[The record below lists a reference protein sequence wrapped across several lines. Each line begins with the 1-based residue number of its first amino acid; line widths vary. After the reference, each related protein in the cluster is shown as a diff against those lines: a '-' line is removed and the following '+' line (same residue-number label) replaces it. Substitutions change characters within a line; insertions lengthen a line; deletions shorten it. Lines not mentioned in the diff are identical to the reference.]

1 MSNSKGGG
9 EMQSYRKAVKSDGYI
24 KNQNISLRKTKT
36 TILLKISLVVVP
48 LAMLLIVFAGLIL
61 STPSP
66 EKWQQKDV
74 VFSDISREH
83 FMKRSP
89 YFLNTTDEGSFI
101 LPVSTKEIES
111 LTQQMKPNQQ
121 YHIIYTE
128 NLFFKITKSI
138 SSDNG
143 EFVKLADSVAE
154 WEKERKELC
163 VFSVIIFVLM
173 AIGSILIYTLWCKRE
188 RQQIKKIK
196 SKITERLNR
205 NKK

>member
-1 MSNSKGGG
+1 
-9 EMQSYRKAVKSDGYI
+9 MQNYRKSAKSDGYI
-24 KNQNISLRKTKT
+24 KNQNISLRKTRF
-36 TILLKISLVVVP
+36 TILFKISLVVVP
-48 LAMLLIVFAGLIL
+48 LAMMLIVFVGLIL

-89 YFLNTTDEGSFI
+89 YFLNTTDDGSFI
-101 LPVSTKEIES
+101 LPLSTKEIES
-111 LTQQMKPNQQ
+111 LTQKLKPNQQ

-128 NLFFKITKSI
+128 NPFFKITKSL
-138 SSDNG
+138 SSENG
-143 EFVKLADSVAE
+143 EFVKLDDSVAE
-154 WEKERKELC
+154 WEKERKELYI
-163 VFSVIIFVLM
+163 FSVMIFVLM
-173 AIGSILIYTLWCKRE
+173 SVGSILIYNLWCKRE

-196 SKITERLNR
+196 SKITDRLNR

>member
-1 MSNSKGGG
+1 
-9 EMQSYRKAVKSDGYI
+9 MQNYRKSAKSDGYI
-24 KNQNISLRKTKT
+24 KNQNISLRKTRF
-36 TILLKISLVVVP
+36 TILLKISFVVVP
-48 LAMLLIVFAGLIL
+48 LAMMLIVFAGLIL

-89 YFLNTTDEGSFI
+89 YFLNTTDNGSFI
-101 LPVSTKEIES
+101 LPLSTKEIES
-111 LTQQMKPNQQ
+111 LTQKLKTNQQ

-128 NLFFKITKSI
+128 NPFFKITKSL
-138 SSDNG
+138 SSENG
-143 EFVKLADSVAE
+143 EFVKLDDSVAE
-154 WEKERKELC
+154 WEKEIKELYI
-163 VFSVIIFVLM
+163 FSVIIFVLM
-173 AIGSILIYTLWCKRE
+173 SVGSILIYNLWCKRE

-196 SKITERLNR
+196 SKITDRLNR

>member
-1 MSNSKGGG
+1 
-9 EMQSYRKAVKSDGYI
+9 MQNYRKSAKSDGYI
-24 KNQNISLRKTKT
+24 KNQNISLRKTRF

-48 LAMLLIVFAGLIL
+48 LAMMLIVFAGLIL

-89 YFLNTTDEGSFI
+89 YFLNTTNDGSFI
-101 LPVSTKEIES
+101 LPLSTKEIES
-111 LTQQMKPNQQ
+111 LTQKLKPNQQ

-128 NLFFKITKSI
+128 NPFFKITKSL
-138 SSDNG
+138 SSENG
-143 EFVKLADSVAE
+143 EFVKLDDSVAE
-154 WEKERKELC
+154 WEKERTELYI
-163 VFSVIIFVLM
+163 FSVIIFVLM
-173 AIGSILIYTLWCKRE
+173 SVGSILIYNLWCKRE

-196 SKITERLNR
+196 SKITDRLNR
-205 NKK
+205 NKKKELRF

>member
-1 MSNSKGGG
+1 
-9 EMQSYRKAVKSDGYI
+9 MQNYRKSAKSDGYI
-24 KNQNISLRKTKT
+24 KNQNISLRKTRF

-48 LAMLLIVFAGLIL
+48 LAMMLIVFAGLVL

-83 FMKRSP
+83 FVKRSP
-89 YFLNTTDEGSFI
+89 YFLNTTDDGSFI
-101 LPVSTKEIES
+101 LPLSMKEIES
-111 LTQQMKPNQQ
+111 LTQKLKPNQQ

-128 NLFFKITKSI
+128 NPFFKITKSL
-138 SSDNG
+138 SSENG
-143 EFVKLADSVAE
+143 EFVKLDDSLAE
-154 WEKERKELC
+154 WEKERKELYI
-163 VFSVIIFVLM
+163 FSVIIFVLM
-173 AIGSILIYTLWCKRE
+173 SVGSILIYNLWCKRE

-196 SKITERLNR
+196 SKITDRLNR

>member
-1 MSNSKGGG
+1 
-9 EMQSYRKAVKSDGYI
+9 MQNYLKSAKSDGYI
-24 KNQNISLRKTKT
+24 KNQNISLRKIRF

-48 LAMLLIVFAGLIL
+48 LAMMLIVFAGLIL

-74 VFSDISREH
+74 TFSDISREYV
-83 FMKRSP
+83 MRSSP

-101 LPVSTKEIES
+101 LPLCTEEIEA
-111 LTQQMKPNQQ
+111 LTQQLKPNGQ
-121 YHIIYTE
+121 YQIIYTE
-128 NLFFKITKSI
+128 NPFFKITKSL
-138 SSDNG
+138 SSENG
-143 EFVKLADSVAE
+143 EFVKLDDSVAK

-163 VFSVIIFVLM
+163 VFFVIIFILM
-173 AIGSILIYTLWCKRE
+173 VVGSILIYNLWCKRE

-196 SKITERLNR
+196 SKITDRLNR